1 MDKRSKRKFQKST
14 STRKI
19 DGALIIFG
27 DIGYNNTR
35 SLFVEAQKEPLF
47 FDERILCRFKL
58 YLTQENAIRFLFHRP
73 FITPVTP

>member
-35 SLFVEAQKEPLF
+35 SLFVEAQKELTF
-47 FDERILCRFKL
+47 FSMKEFYADLSCISLKKTRSGF
-58 YLTQENAIRFLFHRP
+58 F
-73 FITPVTP
+73 FIVHLLHQ